1 MTATVSRRDFLRAG
15 AAGTTLLLGVVVPLR
30 RPGLGRLAP
39 PAPGGPVAPLAPSAF
54 LEVDATGAV
63 TVWVTKSEMGQGVQ
77 TALPML
83 VAEELEADWNSVR
96 VRQADADPRFG
107 DQDTGGSQSVS
118 SLWDPLRTAG
128 AQAREMLVAAAAARW
143 TVPASE
149 CRAERGAVIHPPT
162 GRRLAYGDLV
172 AEAAA
177 LPVPEH
183 PRLKSASEYRLI
195 GRDVPRLDLPNKVN
209 GSAGY
214 GIDVRVPGMLYASI
228 ARCPVFGGRMSGY
241 DAAAAR
247 AVPGVREVVEIP
259 SGVAVVADS
268 TWAAFQG
275 KRALACRWDEGAAG
289 KLDSPRI
296 AGLLRARAALPGDL
310 ARNDGDASRALARA
324 ARRIEAEY
332 EVPFLAHA
340 PMEPMN
346 CTAHHTGDRCEV
358 WAPTQVPSWTT
369 TEVSKALGLA
379 PEQMTVHVTLLGG
392 GFGRRL
398 LFDFVIEAAQVSKQ
412 IGAPVQVVWTRE
424 DDLQHGWY
432 RPTSLHRLAAAL
444 DAKGRPTAWFHRI
457 VAPSINA
464 QRWPERFQAR
474 LDQDAVDGAA
484 DLPYAFPNL
493 RVEFGPL
500 STPVPVS
507 WWRSVYASQNAFAN
521 ECFVDEVA
529 HAARQDPVAFRRA
542 LLQGAPRHRRA
553 LELAAEKAGW
563 GVPLPRGRA
572 RGVAVH
578 QLFGQTIVAQV
589 AEVSIEG
596 GRPRVHR
603 VVCAIDCGTVVHPD
617 GVRAQMES
625 GVVYGLSAAL
635 HGAITIKGGAVEQ
648 TNFDSYPVLR
658 MNEMPAVEV
667 HLVPSTEAPSGAGE
681 PAVPPIAPAVA
692 NAVFALTGRPV
703 RRLPISV

>member
-1 MTATVSRRDFLRAG
+1 
-15 AAGTTLLLGVVVPLR
+15 
-30 RPGLGRLAP
+30 
-39 PAPGGPVAPLAPSAF
+39 
-54 LEVDATGAV
+54 
-63 TVWVTKSEMGQGVQ
+63 
-77 TALPML
+77 
-83 VAEELEADWNSVR
+83 
-96 VRQADADPRFG
+96 
-107 DQDTGGSQSVS
+107 
-118 SLWDPLRTAG
+118 
-128 AQAREMLVAAAAARW
+128 
-143 TVPASE
+143 
-149 CRAERGAVIHPPT
+149 
-162 GRRLAYGDLV
+162 
-172 AEAAA
+172 
-177 LPVPEH
+177 
-183 PRLKSASEYRLI
+183 
-195 GRDVPRLDLPNKVN
+195 
-209 GSAGY
+209 
-214 GIDVRVPGMLYASI
+214 
-228 ARCPVFGGRMSGY
+228 
-241 DAAAAR
+241 
-247 AVPGVREVVEIP
+247 
-259 SGVAVVADS
+259 
-268 TWAAFQG
+268 
-275 KRALACRWDEGAAG
+275 
-289 KLDSPRI
+289 
-296 AGLLRARAALPGDL
+296 
-310 ARNDGDASRALARA
+310 
-324 ARRIEAEY
+324 
-332 EVPFLAHA
+332 
-340 PMEPMN
+340 
-346 CTAHHTGDRCEV
+346 
-358 WAPTQVPSWTT
+358 
-369 TEVSKALGLA
+369 
-379 PEQMTVHVTLLGG
+379 
-392 GFGRRL
+392 
-398 LFDFVIEAAQVSKQ
+398 
-412 IGAPVQVVWTRE
+412 
-424 DDLQHGWY
+424 
-432 RPTSLHRLAAAL
+432 
-444 DAKGRPTAWFHRI
+444 
-457 VAPSINA
+457 
-464 QRWPERFQAR
+464 
-474 LDQDAVDGAA
+474 
-484 DLPYAFPNL
+484 
-493 RVEFGPL
+493 VEFGPL